1 MQSRIGDRQSKVPE
15 WEVLPPEDRSR
26 SQRTSASLESRFRW
40 LALIM
45 DDFLRVPGT
54 KLRFGLDPIIG
65 LLPGIGDVTS
75 AIVSAV
81 AFVHAARSGVPKIL
95 LARMAMNILINELVG
110 IIPGLGDAFSFW
122 FKSNVRNYELLR
134 RYSAAPAGSRR
145 GDWIFVIAVLSL
157 LFVIVCAGLIVTV
170 LVLEGI
176 GRESSRVRLDY
187 VSCFIVNANS
197 LTISAKPVAVGD
209 CVSAIDANGRT
220 MWIADADRDDAKR
233 FVVRADGK

>member
-1 MQSRIGDRQSKVPE
+1 MKSRIGNRKTGPERKGAKPNGSGSETWE
-15 WEVLPPEDRSR
+15 WEVLPPEVRQER
-26 SQRTSASLESRFRW
+26 ASLELLFRW

-45 DDFLRVPGT
+45 DEFLRFPGT
-54 KLRFGLDPIIG
+54 KIRFGLDPIIG
-65 LLPGIGDVTS
+65 LLPGIGDVAS
-75 AIVSAV
+75 AIISAV
-81 AFVHAARSGVPKIL
+81 ALVHAARCGVPKIL

-170 LVLEGI
+170 LVLEAI
-176 GRESSRVRLDY
+176 GRFLFHR
-187 VSCFIVNANS
+187 
-197 LTISAKPVAVGD
+197 
-209 CVSAIDANGRT
+209 
-220 MWIADADRDDAKR
+220 
-233 FVVRADGK
+233 

>member
-1 MQSRIGDRQSKVPE
+1 MLRMTAEPSELPASIFGDFDWRLSIEDRGKRVQPRIGDRRSKLPK
-15 WEVLPPEDRSR
+15 WEVLPPENRSR
-26 SQRTSASLESRFRW
+26 SQRTSGSLESRFRW

-54 KLRFGLDPIIG
+54 KFRFGLDPIIG

-75 AIVSAV
+75 AIISAV

-95 LARMAMNILINELVG
+95 LVRMAMNILINELVG

-134 RYSAAPAGSRR
+134 RYSAAPARSRR
-145 GDWIFVIAVLSL
+145 SDWIFVIAVLSL
-157 LFVIVCAGLIVTV
+157 LFVIVCAGFIVTF

-176 GRESSRVRLDY
+176 GHLLSSQ
-187 VSCFIVNANS
+187 
-197 LTISAKPVAVGD
+197 KQ
-209 CVSAIDANGRT
+209 
-220 MWIADADRDDAKR
+220 
-233 FVVRADGK
+233 

>member
-1 MQSRIGDRQSKVPE
+1 MKSQIGNRKTGPERKGAKPNGSGSETWE
-15 WEVLPPEDRSR
+15 WEVLPPEVRQAR
-26 SQRTSASLESRFRW
+26 ASLELRFRW

-81 AFVHAARSGVPKIL
+81 ALVHAARSGVPKIL

-122 FKSNVRNYELLR
+122 FKSNVRNYKLLR
-134 RYSAAPAGSRR
+134 RYSAAPTRSRK
-145 GDWIFVIAVLSL
+145 GDWIFLVAVLSL
-157 LFVIVCAGLIVTV
+157 LFVIVCTGLIVSL
-170 LVLEGI
+170 LVLHAMWQLLA
-176 GRESSRVRLDY
+176 GR
-187 VSCFIVNANS
+187 
-197 LTISAKPVAVGD
+197 
-209 CVSAIDANGRT
+209 
-220 MWIADADRDDAKR
+220 
-233 FVVRADGK
+233 